1 MTTTNLPTNP
11 SMTRRKHHD
20 LIEKE
25 ARVQE
30 AVAAIKEGKHTCYS
44 AARVFN
50 IPRQTLYNR
59 VNGKLPR
66 NQAHEAEQLLSHA
79 EEKELIRW
87 ITLLTLTGYPPRYI
101 TLLQMAEEIRKRRI
115 KNINDD
121 DIQLI

>member
-1 MTTTNLPTNP
+1 
-11 SMTRRKHHD
+11 MTRHKRHD

-30 AVAAIKEGKHTCYS
+30 AVAAVKEGKHPCYS
-44 AARVFN
+44 AAHVFN
-50 IPRQTLYNR
+50 ILRQTLYDW
-59 VNGKLPR
+59 VNGKLPC

-87 ITLLTLTGYPPRYI
+87 ITLLILTGYPPRYV